1 MLAKC
6 YGHFA
11 APPQVW
17 GPPSLDT
24 RQLRQWVRPAKI
36 VSAHSKSITELNKGE
51 DEYNAGKRKI
61 TLAHFTWKTHPTFK
75 QNKFIFIKNLH
86 TTMSRNFLYVFPG
99 RMIKDAKKDL
109 GDSLTV

>member
-1 MLAKC
+1 MVILP
-6 YGHFA
+6 
-11 APPQVW
+11 PPQVW
-17 GPPSLDT
+17 GTPSLDT

-61 TLAHFTWKTHPTFK
+61 TLAHFTWKTPPTFK

-99 RMIKDAKKDL
+99 RMIKDAKRDL